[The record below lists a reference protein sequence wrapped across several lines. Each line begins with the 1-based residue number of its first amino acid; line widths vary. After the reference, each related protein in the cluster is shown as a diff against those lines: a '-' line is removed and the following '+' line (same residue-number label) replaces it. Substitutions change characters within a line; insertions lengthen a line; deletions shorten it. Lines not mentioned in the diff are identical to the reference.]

1 MKFSPNTFYH
11 IFNRGNNKQKIF
23 FHEKNYQFFLRK
35 IEEYLCPNCQV
46 VAYCLM
52 PNHFHLLIYV
62 ENAKNLPSARM
73 QILERKIGTLQSSY
87 TRAINIQE
95 RRTGSLFQAKCK
107 VLETSA
113 EHALACFHYIHQ
125 NPLKSG
131 LCRSLDAWSYSS
143 FREYLDSENFAKPVC
158 TREVAYNLL
167 GVPKLKEGFLMQSYK
182 DIPEK
187 NFIDIFKSSDH

>member
-35 IEEYLCPNCQV
+35 IVECLCPNCQII
-46 VAYCLM
+46 AYCLM

-62 ENAKNLPSARM
+62 EDVKNLPSGKM

-95 RRTGSLFQAKCK
+95 KRTGSLFQPKRKA
-107 VLETSA
+107 LEISTQ
-113 EHALACFHYIHQ
+113 HAAACFHYIHQ
-125 NPLKSG
+125 NPLKAW
-131 LCRSLDAWSYSS
+131 LCRSLDAWPYSS
-143 FREYLDSENFAKPVC
+143 FNEYSDSGTFTKAIC

-167 GVPKLKEGFLMQSYK
+167 GIPKLKESFVMHSSK
-182 DIPEK
+182 DLVEK
-187 NFIDIFKSSDH
+187 NVIDIFIK

>member
-11 IFNRGNNKQKIF
+11 IFNSGNNKQKIF

-35 IEEYLCPNCQV
+35 IAECLCPNCQII
-46 VAYCLM
+46 AYCLM

-62 ENAKNLPSARM
+62 EDVKNLPSGKM

-95 RRTGSLFQAKCK
+95 KRTGSLFQAKCK
-107 VLETSA
+107 ALQISTQ
-113 EHALACFHYIHQ
+113 HATACFQCIHQ
-125 NPLKSG
+125 NPLKAG
-131 LCRSLDAWSYSS
+131 LCRSLGAWSYSS
-143 FREYLDSENFAKPVC
+143 FNEYYDSGTLAKAIC

-167 GVPKLKEGFLMQSYK
+167 GISKLKAFFLMQSSK
-182 DIPEK
+182 DIVEK
-187 NFIDIFKSSDH
+187 NIIDIFIK

>member
-1 MKFSPNTFYH
+1 MKFSSNTFYH
-11 IFNRGNNKQKIF
+11 VFNRGNNKQKIF

-35 IEEYLCPNCQV
+35 IVEYLCPNCQII
-46 VAYCLM
+46 AYCLM

-62 ENAKNLPSARM
+62 EDVKNLPSGKM

-95 RRTGSLFQAKCK
+95 KRTGSLFQPKCK
-107 VLETSA
+107 ALEISTQ
-113 EHALACFHYIHQ
+113 HAAACFHYIHQ
-125 NPLKSG
+125 NPLKAG

-143 FREYLDSENFAKPVC
+143 FNEYSDSDTFTKSIC

-167 GVPKLKEGFLMQSYK
+167 GIPKLKEFFLMQSSK
-182 DIPEK
+182 DIIEK
-187 NFIDIFKSSDH
+187 NIIDIFIK

>member
-35 IEEYLCPNCQV
+35 IVECLCPNCQII
-46 VAYCLM
+46 AYCLM

-62 ENAKNLPSARM
+62 EDVKNLPSGKM

-95 RRTGSLFQAKCK
+95 KRTGSLFQPKCK
-107 VLETSA
+107 ALEISTQ
-113 EHALACFHYIHQ
+113 HAAACFHYIHQ
-125 NPLKSG
+125 NPLKAG
-131 LCRSLDAWSYSS
+131 RCRSLDAWRYSS
-143 FREYLDSENFAKPVC
+143 FNEYSDSDTFTKAIC

-167 GVPKLKEGFLMQSYK
+167 GIPKLKEFFLMQSSK
-182 DIPEK
+182 DLVEK
-187 NFIDIFKSSDH
+187 NVIDIFIK